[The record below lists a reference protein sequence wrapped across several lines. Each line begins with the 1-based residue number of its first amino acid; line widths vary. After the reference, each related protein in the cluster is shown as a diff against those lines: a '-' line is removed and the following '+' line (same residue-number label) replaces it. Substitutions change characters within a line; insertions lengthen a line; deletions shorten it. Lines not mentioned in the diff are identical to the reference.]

1 MASERSLR
9 PKRDIDWKKL
19 HFGEALPLEKA
30 QIKRATFA
38 ETFEVERLILKKI
51 SKNEGHR
58 YLVKW
63 DGYHIS
69 ESTWEPA
76 IHLPDTILQT
86 FECPNISSDRLQY
99 ASFNL
104 EKAVQQRLYSTGN
117 RIVLDFDTDVYRFC
131 FGVESTQI
139 LYKADFSKLPMSTA
153 WYYKL
158 KKNGRGTKLS
168 FQVRIR
174 SHVHMR
180 KSYRNENGKIKE
192 YYTPIE
198 RLIMI
203 SAVDALCV

>member
-1 MASERSLR
+1 M
-9 PKRDIDWKKL
+9 
-19 HFGEALPLEKA
+19 
-30 QIKRATFA
+30 
-38 ETFEVERLILKKI
+38 
-51 SKNEGHR
+51 
-58 YLVKW
+58 KW

-158 KKNGRGTKLS
+158 KKNGRGSKLS
-168 FQVRIR
+168 FPVRIR

-192 YYTPIE
+192 YCTPIE